1 MRADPD
7 AALLLRSVLDE
18 GHYREVQALLSDPS
32 TERPFV
38 EPFSGERVRAAIE
51 GLPELGQLLV
61 RLFTLGATVPLDA
74 VHAELDASVVDRLLD
89 AGLLERTRDGVRS
102 RFIVVAYANR
112 LLAVTPPLWLRGYEP
127 GELLVDISA
136 TAFWMARFVANRGPA
151 RRALE
156 LGTGSGLLVS
166 LLDAAEAVAVEGEPG
181 TAEVATFNVLLNGL
195 DERVEVRAGKLFEP
209 VADEQFDLI
218 VANPPCLPAPHGVA
232 LPPPSD
238 GGEDGD
244 AVLRQ
249 VLAGVG
255 EHLEFGGEAL
265 VGGQGFGGERE
276 PFIAGWLR
284 DALAGTALGATVLIG
299 DAQSVESA
307 GETLRQRWQETGV
320 EEEQAFAAWA
330 RFCADARPDRHYTYL
345 IKLAP
350 GGDGTV
356 AVHPLL
362 RA

>member
-18 GHYREVQALLSDPS
+18 GHYREVQALLREPS
-32 TERPFV
+32 AERPFV

-74 VHAELDASVVDRLLD
+74 VQAELDGSVVDRL
-89 AGLLERTRDGVRS
+89 AEIGLLERVRDGVRS
-102 RFIVVAYANR
+102 RFIVTAYANR
-112 LLAVTPPLWLRGYEP
+112 LLAVSPPLWLRGYEP
-127 GELLVDISA
+127 GELLVDMSA
-136 TAFWMARFVANRGPA
+136 TAYWMARFVTNRGPA

-156 LGTGSGLLVS
+156 VGTGSGLLVT
-166 LLDAAEAVAVEGEPG
+166 LLDAAEAVAVEGDPG
-181 TAEVATFNVLLNGL
+181 TAEVAAFNVLLNGL
-195 DERVEVRAGKLFEP
+195 DGRVEVRTGSLFEP
-209 VADEQFDLI
+209 VADELFDLI
-218 VANPPCLPAPHGVA
+218 VANPPCLPAPEGVA
-232 LPPPSD
+232 LPWPSD
-238 GGEDGD
+238 GGADGD

-249 VLAGVG
+249 VLSGLGA
-255 EHLEFGGEAL
+255 HLEFGGEAL
-265 VGGQGFGGERE
+265 VGGQGFGNERE

-284 DALAGTALGATVLIG
+284 EALAGTALGATFLVG

-320 EEEQAFAAWA
+320 EEEQAFAAWT
-330 RFCADARPDRHYTYL
+330 RFCADTRPDRHYTYVV
-345 IKLAP
+345 KLAP

-362 RA
+362 SA